1 MLTSAHENAT
11 IVIKIGGSF
20 FSLLET
26 DIEASKALL
35 NTIGHLQANHKSVV
49 IVHGGGDQV
58 LKRLNALGF
67 TSIRKDG
74 LRVTPDA
81 HMPIVTSVLA
91 GELNKQLVAECTKY
105 NINAVGISL
114 ADGNMTTCHEH
125 PAGIGAVG
133 VPTAKS
139 ATLLHTLLEANM
151 VPIVA
156 SVGKDDNGRLYNVN
170 ADHAAICI
178 AKLLNT
184 KLYFFADVSGVLDEN
199 KQLIP
204 KLNSK
209 LSKSLVTRGIITDGM
224 AVKVDAAQF
233 AANEIQQSVTICS
246 WNDASKILIEHKI
259 CGTEIQPDTED
270 IE

>member
-1 MLTSAHENAT
+1 MVTSEAT
-11 IVIKIGGSF
+11 DAPIVIKIGGSF
-20 FSLLET
+20 FSLLESNL
-26 DIEASKALL
+26 EASKALL
-35 NTIGHLQANHKSVV
+35 NTISHLQAKHKSVV

-67 TSIRKDG
+67 TSLRKEG
-74 LRVTPDA
+74 LRVTPDT

-91 GELNKQLVAECTKY
+91 GELNKQLVAECAKY

-125 PAGIGAVG
+125 PADIGAVG
-133 VPTAKS
+133 VPTTKS
-139 ATLLHTLLEANM
+139 ATLLHALLEANM

-156 SVGKDDNGRLYNVN
+156 SVGKDDSGRLYNVN

-178 AKLLNT
+178 AQLLNT

-199 KQLIP
+199 KQLIST
-204 KLNSK
+204 LNSK
-209 LSKSLVTRGIITDGM
+209 LSKPLVSRGIIADGM
-224 AVKVDAAQF
+224 ALKVEAAQF

-246 WNDASKILIEHKI
+246 WDDASKILLEHER
-259 CGTEIQPDTED
+259 CGTEIQADNED
-270 IE
+270 RE

>member
-1 MLTSAHENAT
+1 MTADAP

-20 FSLLET
+20 FSLLDT
-26 DIEASKALL
+26 NMEASKALL
-35 NTIGHLQANHKSVV
+35 STISHLQAKGKSVV
-49 IVHGGGDQV
+49 IVHGGGEQV

-74 LRVTPDA
+74 LRVTPDT

-91 GELNKQLVAECTKY
+91 GELNKRLVAECTKY
-105 NINAVGISL
+105 TINAVGISL
-114 ADGNMTTCHEH
+114 ADGNMITCHEH
-125 PAGIGAVG
+125 PASIGAVG
-133 VPTAKS
+133 VPTAES
-139 ATLLHTLLEANM
+139 ATLLNALLAANM

-156 SVGKDDNGRLYNVN
+156 SVGKDDRGRLYNVN

-199 KQLIP
+199 KHLIP
-204 KLNSK
+204 KLNTE
-209 LSKSLVTRGIITDGM
+209 LSKPLVTQGIIADGM
-224 AVKVDAAQF
+224 AVKVNAAQF

-246 WNDASKILIEHKI
+246 WSDAAKILIEDGI
-259 CGTEIQPDTED
+259 CGTEIVPDNE
-270 IE
+270 